1 MSVVSTQM
9 SILYVRLPV
18 VECTVAVRTGEL
30 GADCAGEDGAA
41 EVDGGAEV
49 TGSVCGALLLDAARP
64 PPGSAR
70 PVPSVV
76 DEQADAA
83 VSSNATAADVAA
95 RRRIMAQIMSGTR
108 RIVEAMPTNSAAARG
123 CRASLCA

>member
-9 SILYVRLPV
+9 SILYVRLPA

-30 GADCAGEDGAA
+30 GADCTGEDGAA

-49 TGSVCGALLLDAARP
+49 TGSVCGALVLDAERP
-64 PPGSAR
+64 PAGSAR
-70 PVPSVV
+70 PVPPVT
-76 DEQADAA
+76 DAQAVAPA
-83 VSSNATAADVAA
+83 RSNATAADTAA

-108 RIVEAMPTNSAAARG
+108 RIVEAMPTNSAAAPG

>member
-1 MSVVSTQM
+1 
-9 SILYVRLPV
+9 
-18 VECTVAVRTGEL
+18 VAVRTGEL

-76 DEQADAA
+76 DEQPDAA
-83 VSSNATAADVAA
+83 VSSNATAADVAAEDVAA